1 MMGIKLIYPDEPP
14 KELPRPEF
22 KKGKDRPDNNTGLWY
37 IHDPAIFKDDITGKY
52 YIYCTGAGCH
62 SSDDLINW
70 KRIGKVVENP
80 PKEASLWTGS
90 NDIWAPDIVKVNNEY
105 RLYCSNSTWGVRQS
119 CIFLAISDNPEGP
132 FIPRG
137 CVLKTTE
144 KMPVNAI
151 DANIV
156 TDNKTGDMYMLYGSF
171 WGGCHMLLLDK
182 KTGLAAEDGIG
193 ICVAKRPGWMS
204 AAIEGPY
211 IIYNPVTDYYYL
223 FVSYGSLK
231 SDYNVRVARSRNVTG
246 PYTDFNNI
254 KMTDISDNE
263 NSTGLLIHCGYRWNS
278 GKAYMAP
285 GHNSVLHDTD
295 GSWYMVFH
303 IREHNFTGKPE
314 PSKMQIRKIY
324 WSDNGW
330 PFLSAQPYAGEKE
343 QDIPQ
348 EELYGFY
355 ERITLKPMLPQGI
368 TSSVPMKLAK
378 NGYYES
384 CSIQGTWKYINQKL
398 HIKYGQHEE
407 MAHVY
412 TVWDAER
419 NRPAIAISGISKD
432 GITFMAKKTRD
443 I

>member
-1 MMGIKLIYPDEPP
+1 MGTKLIYPDEPP
-14 KELPRPEF
+14 RELPKPEF
-22 KKGKDRPDNNTGLWY
+22 KKGKDRPDNNTGLWH
-37 IHDPAIFKDDITGKY
+37 IHDPAIFKDDVNGKY
-52 YIYCTGAGCH
+52 YIYCTGADCH
-62 SSDDLINW
+62 CSDDLIHW
-70 KRIGKVVENP
+70 KRIGKVVAAP

-90 NDIWAPDIVKVNNEY
+90 NDIWAPDIIKINGEY
-105 RLYCSNSTWGVRQS
+105 RLYCSNSKWGVRQS
-119 CIFLAISDNPEGP
+119 CIFLAVSDNPEGP
-132 FIPRG
+132 FMPRG

-144 KMPVNAI
+144 EMPVNAI

-171 WGGCHMLLLDK
+171 WGGCYMLLLDK
-182 KTGLAAEDGIG
+182 ETGLAAEDGIG
-193 ICVAKRPGWMS
+193 VCVAKRPGWMS

-211 IIYNPVTDYYYL
+211 IIYNPATDYYYL

-254 KMTDISDNE
+254 PMTDISGNE
-263 NSTGLLIHCGYRWNS
+263 NSTGLLIHCGYRWND

-285 GHNSVLHDTD
+285 GHNSVLNDTD
-295 GSWYMVFH
+295 GSWYIICH

-324 WSDNGW
+324 WSGDGW

-343 QDIPQ
+343 QYIP
-348 EELYGFY
+348 EKELYGFY
-355 ERITLKPMLPQGI
+355 ERITLKPELPQGI
-368 TSSVPMKLAK
+368 TCSVPMKLAR
-378 NGYYES
+378 NGYYEC

-407 MAHVY
+407 TAHVY
-412 TVWDAER
+412 TAWDAEKSC
-419 NRPAIAISGISKD
+419 PVIAISGISKN
-432 GITFMAKKTRD
+432 GFTFMAKKTRD

>member
-1 MMGIKLIYPDEPP
+1 MGTKLIYPDEPP
-14 KELPRPEF
+14 RELPKPEF
-22 KKGKDRPDNNTGLWY
+22 KKGKDRPDNNTGLWH
-37 IHDPAIFKDDITGKY
+37 IHDPAIFKDDVNGKY
-52 YIYCTGAGCH
+52 YIYCTGADCH
-62 SSDDLINW
+62 CSDDLIHW
-70 KRIGKVVENP
+70 KRIGKVVAAP

-90 NDIWAPDIVKVNNEY
+90 NDIWAPDIVKINGEY
-105 RLYCSNSTWGVRQS
+105 RLYCSNSKWGVRQS
-119 CIFLAISDNPEGP
+119 CIFLTVSDNPEGP
-132 FIPRG
+132 FMPRG

-144 KMPVNAI
+144 EMPVNAI

-171 WGGCHMLLLDK
+171 WGGCYMLLLDK
-182 KTGLAAEDGIG
+182 ETGLAAEDGIG
-193 ICVAKRPGWMS
+193 VCVAKRPGWMS

-211 IIYNPVTDYYYL
+211 IIYNPATDYYYL

-254 KMTDISDNE
+254 PMTDTSGNE
-263 NSTGLLIHCGYRWNS
+263 NSTGLLIHCGYRWND

-285 GHNSVLHDTD
+285 GHNSVLNDTD
-295 GSWYMVFH
+295 GSWYIICH

-324 WSDNGW
+324 WSGDGW

-343 QDIPQ
+343 QYIP
-348 EELYGFY
+348 EKELYGFY
-355 ERITLKPMLPQGI
+355 ERITLKPELPQGI
-368 TSSVPMKLAK
+368 TCSVPMKLAR
-378 NGYYES
+378 NGYYEC

-398 HIKYGQHEE
+398 HIKYGQYEE
-407 MAHVY
+407 TAHVY
-412 TVWDAER
+412 TAWDAEK
-419 NRPAIAISGISKD
+419 NCPVIAISGISKN
-432 GITFMAKKTRD
+432 GFTFMAKKTRD